1 MKKNLFLAA
10 LAGVALV
17 GCAKNEVAQVTDDS
31 QREITFTTPVLAL
44 NTKADNIINGN
55 VFPKTSDFSVFAYYS
70 EGDFKDDNATIS
82 KYMDNV
88 KVVNGTYNNS
98 TPGEEGGWH
107 AENAYYWPKN
117 TNSKLTFDA
126 YYPTALDFTSTA
138 SNGLALND
146 YVAPTTADTQND
158 VLFADRAY
166 NKTYSDQTN
175 DLNPNYD
182 GVDIKFNHAMSVVHI
197 NVVAA
202 DAAAASAIKVKSI
215 CLHNISLNGSF
226 SQTLASDWTSV
237 TLSQWAVT
245 YSTLND
251 YYAKTAAADFA
262 SAEAISTTP
271 AKYGDEMIVLPQAF
285 DTSNA
290 TIEVVYYIQNGGST
304 GPVVEQNYTFELK
317 GTNHVNA
324 GTSAQIDKWEM
335 GKRYTYNITFSVNEI
350 FLAPSVGA
358 WDEITVNFP
367 AF

>member
-1 MKKNLFLAA
+1 MYLAV

-17 GCAKNEVAQVTDDS
+17 GCTKNERTTELIDS
-31 QREITFTTPVLAL
+31 QKEITFTTPVLAL
-44 NTKADNIINGN
+44 NTKADNIINGT

-70 EGDFKDDNATIS
+70 EDNFTSTNTTIS
-82 KYMDNV
+82 TYMNNV
-88 KVVNGTYNNS
+88 KVVNAPYENGTA
-98 TPGEEGGWH
+98 GDDGGWH

-126 YYPTALDFTSTA
+126 YYPTDLSFTSTA

-146 YVAPTTADTQND
+146 YVTPTTAATQKD

-166 NKTYSDQTN
+166 NKTYSDQTT
-175 DLNPNYD
+175 DSNPNYD

-202 DAAAASAIKVKSI
+202 NAAAQSAIKVKSI
-215 CLHNISLNGSF
+215 CLHNISLKGSF
-226 SQTLASDWTSV
+226 SQTLAADWTSV
-237 TLSQWAVT
+237 TSSQWTVDYGA
-245 YSTLND
+245 LDN
-251 YYAKTAAADFA
+251 YYAKPAATDFA
-262 SAEAISTTP
+262 SAEAISSTTP
-271 AKYGDEMIVLPQAF
+271 AKYGEEMIVLPQAF
-285 DTSNA
+285 NTSNA
-290 TIEVVYYIQNGGST
+290 TIEVVYYIQNGGTT

-317 GTNHVNA
+317 GTNHVNS

-358 WDEITVNFP
+358 WDEVNVNVP
-367 AF
+367 QI